1 MGQVVIAC
9 APEDAR
15 LGELVAKAVT
25 AGGREAVLL
34 KKGPSLK
41 AEKDAFDAA
50 DALILLWSSRTVAD
64 AALVREASAAAARGR
79 LVVARTDATRPP
91 TALRTPRSYALSSAR
106 ARRGIDALIQS
117 LPAAPSPVPNSSLAR
132 SKRMN
137 PSPTIDT
144 AGGRDE
150 RSTWRG
156 TLAIT
161 ALVLAVAW
169 AAYFV
174 VYGKPPLDLPALLAT
189 LR

>member
-15 LGELVAKAVT
+15 LGEQVAKAVT
-25 AGGREAVLL
+25 EGGREAVFM

-41 AEKDAFDAA
+41 AEKDTFDAA
-50 DALILLWSSRTVAD
+50 DALILLWSRRTVAD
-64 AALVREASAAAARGR
+64 PALVREATAAAARGR

-91 TALRTPRSYALSSAR
+91 TALRTPRSYALSAAR
-106 ARRGIDALIQS
+106 TQRGIDALVQS
-117 LPAAPSPVPNSSLAR
+117 LPVAAAPSPASTR
-132 SKRMN
+132 SKRMTS
-137 PSPTIDT
+137 SPTIDT

-161 ALVLAVAW
+161 LLVLAVAW
-169 AAYFV
+169 AAYYV

>member
-1 MGQVVIAC
+1 MGRVVIAC

-15 LGELVAKAVT
+15 LGEQVAKAIT
-25 AGGREAVLL
+25 AGGRDAVFV

-50 DALILLWSSRTVAD
+50 DALILLWSRRTVGD
-64 AALVREASAAAARGR
+64 AALVREATAAAARGR

-91 TALRTPRSYALSSAR
+91 TALRTPRSYALSAAR
-106 ARRGIDALIQS
+106 TQRGIDALVQA
-117 LPAAPSPVPNSSLAR
+117 LPVAPPSPR
-132 SKRMN
+132 SRPMT
-137 PSPTIDT
+137 PSPTIDS
-144 AGGRDE
+144 GRDE

-161 ALVLAVAW
+161 AFVLGLAW

-174 VYGKPPLDLPALLAT
+174 VYGKPPLDLPALVT
-189 LR
+189 SMRS

>member
-15 LGELVAKAVT
+15 LGEQVAKAVT
-25 AGGREAVLL
+25 EGGREAVLL

-41 AEKDAFDAA
+41 AEKDAFDDA

-64 AALVREASAAAARGR
+64 PALVREATAAAARGR

-91 TALRTPRSYALSSAR
+91 TAMRTPRSYALSAAR
-106 ARRGIDALIQS
+106 TQRGIDALVQS
-117 LPAAPSPVPNSSLAR
+117 LSAAASPTR
-132 SKRMN
+132 SKRMT
-137 PSPTIDT
+137 PSPTLDT

-156 TLAIT
+156 TLVIT
-161 ALVLAVAW
+161 VLVLGVAW
-169 AAYFV
+169 AAYTV
-174 VYGKPPLDLPALLAT
+174 VYGKPPVDVPALMAT
-189 LR
+189 FR